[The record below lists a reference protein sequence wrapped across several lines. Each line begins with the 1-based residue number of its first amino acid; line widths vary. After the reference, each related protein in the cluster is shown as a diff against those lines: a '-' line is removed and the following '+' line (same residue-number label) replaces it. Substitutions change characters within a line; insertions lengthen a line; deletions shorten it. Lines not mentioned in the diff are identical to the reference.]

1 MNSSF
6 GIERPAAHTHE
17 EHDRPARYL
26 VIIESGGSPVARLF
40 LDNREPV
47 AEFDAAADEVA
58 MMTTGLLA
66 EHTAQ
71 SPEWDQALAGHS
83 AAERA
88 AAAVYT
94 LDV

>member
-1 MNSSF
+1 MNPGY
-6 GIERPAAHTHE
+6 GIGRQSVHTQE

-47 AEFDAAADEVA
+47 AEFDAGADEVA
-58 MMTTGLLA
+58 LMTKELMPGK
-66 EHTAQ
+66 TA
-71 SPEWDQALAGHS
+71 SLPEWDRALAGHS
-83 AAERA
+83 GAERA
-88 AAAVYT
+88 AAEVYT